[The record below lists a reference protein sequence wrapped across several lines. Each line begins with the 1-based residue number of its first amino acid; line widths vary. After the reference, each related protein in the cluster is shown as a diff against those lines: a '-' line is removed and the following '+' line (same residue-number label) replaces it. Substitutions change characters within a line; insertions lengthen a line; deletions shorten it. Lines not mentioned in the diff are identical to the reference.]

1 MVLHPL
7 PSRHRA
13 QPRRPAI
20 PAWRAV
26 EQKQKQP
33 AKEWWV
39 IAQPDHAAL
48 AGDLAAQ
55 LNCPAIPSLSTEVIR
70 AISAHDAGWA
80 QFDAA
85 QTTGLA
91 GTENLPPPLSF
102 LEITPVD
109 FLVAWIGSIEVA
121 ERIGA
126 TGGIIVSD
134 HFSRLARSRLASRSD
149 APEDVRR
156 LNQFLSTESCRR
168 ARLVAQ
174 VQASASEL
182 EALTDILQFCD
193 LVSLYLC
200 CGADEPAA
208 FPPPFGETMI
218 HVRSEEDA
226 FLFTPPV
233 FGRGTALG
241 VSARRYPGGKQL
253 GTLPFLLG

>member
-1 MVLHPL
+1 
-7 PSRHRA
+7 
-13 QPRRPAI
+13 
-20 PAWRAV
+20 V
-26 EQKQKQP
+26 EEKQKQP

-55 LNCPAIPSLSTEVIR
+55 LDCPAIPRLSIEVIR

-80 QFDAA
+80 EFDAA
-85 QTTGLA
+85 QTTGVA
-91 GTENLPPPLSF
+91 GAQNLPPPLSF
-102 LEITPVD
+102 LEIAPVD
-109 FLVAWIGSIEVA
+109 FLVAWIASIEVA

-126 TGGIIVSD
+126 MGGIIVSE
-134 HFSRLARSRLASRSD
+134 HFSRLARSRLASRYD
-149 APEDVRR
+149 APEDVQR
-156 LNQFLSTESCRR
+156 LDEFLSHESCRR
-168 ARLVAQ
+168 MGLRHQ
-174 VQASASEL
+174 VQASDSEL

-208 FPPPFGETMI
+208 FPQPFGETMI
-218 HVRSEEDA
+218 EVRSEGDA

-241 VSARRYPGGKQL
+241 VSARRYPDGKQL